1 MYRRHASLEKLV
13 QNALPG
19 WRRSDLGTEGI
30 DVVPVKLTSA
40 SINVNLAH
48 LLPTSA
54 FPEVPNNPESNNDG
68 EAKIRLEETL
78 GVVETGFPR
87 WAQGNIEL
95 NSKSACHSSRKIR
108 GDKGV
113 QTYLSNQNQDAQEE
127 ADP

>member
-1 MYRRHASLEKLV
+1 M

-68 EAKIRLEETL
+68 KAEIRLEEPL
-78 GVVETGFPR
+78 NVVEAVLPW
-87 WAQGNIEL
+87 WAQGDIEL
-95 NSKSACHSSRKIR
+95 VFKSAWHSIEKI
-108 GDKGV
+108 
-113 QTYLSNQNQDAQEE
+113 
-127 ADP
+127 

>member
-19 WRRSDLGTEGI
+19 WRRSKLSTEGI
-30 DVVPVKLTSA
+30 DFVPVKLTSA
-40 SINVNLAH
+40 TVDVNLAD
-48 LLPTSA
+48 LLPTGA
-54 FPEVPNNPESNNDG
+54 FPEVSDNPESNNDG

-95 NSKSACHSSRKIR
+95 NSKSACHSFRKIR
-108 GDKGV
+108 GDKGA
-113 QTYLSNQNQDAQEE
+113 QSYLGNKNQDAQEE
-127 ADP
+127 TDP